1 MGDKGAGGRRGRWGR
16 SQAEAGRFA
25 ATGRAKGCIV
35 SAHGG
40 EAEARAFFLCVAE
53 LSPEDG
59 RAQTSAYELVG
70 RMVALLSM
78 FQTRLVWW
86 GYAGSSSLIAGQP
99 SYFVRTSRCIV
110 GTVGFNT

>member
-1 MGDKGAGGRRGRWGR
+1 MGGVGDMGAGGRRGLWGR
-16 SQAEAGRFA
+16 FHAEAGRFA

-59 RAQTSAYELVG
+59 RAQISAYELVG

-78 FQTRLVWW
+78 FQTRLGWW
-86 GYAGSSSLIAGQP
+86 G
-99 SYFVRTSRCIV
+99 
-110 GTVGFNT
+110 

>member
-1 MGDKGAGGRRGRWGR
+1 MWVQAGGADAGGWRGRRRAAWTQAGGVDAGGGGGRWGR
-16 SQAEAGRFA
+16 FQAEAGRFA

-40 EAEARAFFLCVAE
+40 AAEVRAFFLCVAE
-53 LSPEDG
+53 LNPEDG

-78 FQTRLVWW
+78 FQTRLGWW
-86 GYAGSSSLIAGQP
+86 G
-99 SYFVRTSRCIV
+99 
-110 GTVGFNT
+110 

>member
-1 MGDKGAGGRRGRWGR
+1 MSEARVGGGWAARTQAIGVGAGGWRGRRRAAWTQAGGVDAGGGGGRWGR

-40 EAEARAFFLCVAE
+40 AAEVRAFFLCVAE
-53 LSPEDG
+53 LNREDG

-78 FQTRLVWW
+78 F
-86 GYAGSSSLIAGQP
+86 
-99 SYFVRTSRCIV
+99 
-110 GTVGFNT
+110 